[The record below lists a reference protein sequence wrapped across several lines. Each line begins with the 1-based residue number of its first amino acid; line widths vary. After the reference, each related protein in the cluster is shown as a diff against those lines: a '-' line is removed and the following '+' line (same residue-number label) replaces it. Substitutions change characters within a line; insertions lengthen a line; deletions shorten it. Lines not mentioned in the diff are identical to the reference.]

1 MFGSRRTQLKRQAK
15 SNSRSRQSLGI
26 VLVMFFAMAFSCR
39 DGIRKGTTDFTPYK
53 GKLNE
58 LLKTELSSGLIKF
71 KLVATTDV
79 AGSYTGATEAKGFT
93 YMQEGGGVSVK
104 VDGALVNY
112 PSASQA
118 DTRLAEF
125 ARKSNGT
132 LEKKNGGQ
140 RLTTPDGKT
149 VAWTNGSLLCIVT
162 SGFAKPATN
171 FESSAPF

>member
-1 MFGSRRTQLKRQAK
+1 MKKQTK
-15 SNSRSRQSLGI
+15 SNSRSVQSLGI
-26 VLVMFFAMAFSCR
+26 VLVMFLAMAFSCR
-39 DGIRKGTTDFTPYK
+39 DGIKKSTTDFTPYK

-58 LLKTELSSGLIKF
+58 LLKTEISSGLIKF

-79 AGSYTGATEAKGFT
+79 VGSYAGATEAKGFT

-112 PSASQA
+112 PTASQA
-118 DTRLAEF
+118 ETRLAEF
-125 ARKSNGT
+125 AKKSNST
-132 LEKKNGGQ
+132 PAKKNGGQ
-140 RLTTPDGKT
+140 RLTAPDGKT